1 VITAKQSQQPS
12 APDAPTE
19 VPAPSRELTT
29 DELVERS
36 LQMARLSSEISEQNR
51 RHGHRPRTHYVDA
64 LSAKSAVEASYLDA
78 WVRKV
83 ERVGNLNYPDEA
95 RRRRLTG
102 SLVLSVLLDREGR
115 VLEMELASGSGERVL
130 DDAARRIVELA
141 APFAPFPPELRRAH
155 DRIMITRTWV
165 FKGDQALHTR

>member
-1 VITAKQSQQPS
+1 
-12 APDAPTE
+12 
-19 VPAPSRELTT
+19 
-29 DELVERS
+29 
-36 LQMARLSSEISEQNR
+36 MARLSPQITARDSLR
-51 RHGHRPRTHYVDA
+51 APRADTLYLDA
-64 LSAKSAVEASYLDA
+64 LSARSAVEAAYLEA

-115 VLEMELASGSGERVL
+115 VLEMELAASSGERVL

-141 APFAPFPPELRRAH
+141 APFAPFPPELRREH